1 MVFIMNDRVWVNL
14 DNIENLYVQE
24 VHCPYFYSNK
34 WWEIRLYPYGTL
46 ARFDDIKECSEVYE
60 NTLRR
65 IYEQNKTV
73 VFAKPIQ
80 LMPYGENHER

>member
-34 WWEIRLYPYGTL
+34 WWEIRLYPDGTL
-46 ARFDDIKECSEVYE
+46 ARFDNIKECTEVYSKI
-60 NTLRR
+60 LHQ
-65 IYEQNKTV
+65 IYEQDKNI
-73 VFAKPIQ
+73 VFVKPIQ
-80 LMPYGENHER
+80 PIVYK